1 MDANSVAMVITIV
14 VAVLGSSLTTIR
26 LMLRQMNNLEARL
39 TARFDRFEEN
49 VTAQFKDVA
58 GQFKDADEN
67 VAAQFKDVAGQF
79 KDADEKVTAQFK
91 DVAGQ
96 FKDADEKVA
105 AQFKDADEKVTD
117 RIDRLDDKVT
127 GRIDRLDDKVTD
139 IGERLARVEG
149 HLMAP
154 EGFTLRRH
162 PSQGTGTQVP
172 DDPAADHREAG

>member
-26 LMLRQMNNLEARL
+26 LMLRQMNNSEARL
-39 TARFDRFEEN
+39 TARFDRFEEK
-49 VTAQFKDVA
+49 VTAQFKDVTA
-58 GQFKDADEN
+58 QFKDVTAQFKD
-67 VAAQFKDVAGQF
+67 VTGQFKDVAGQF
-79 KDADEKVTAQFK
+79 KDADEKLTAQLK
-91 DVAGQ
+91 NS
-96 FKDADEKVA
+96 DEKI
-105 AQFKDADEKVTD
+105 TG

-162 PSQGTGTQVP
+162 PSQGIGKQVP
-172 DDPAADHREAG
+172 DDPSADHREAG

>member
-58 GQFKDADEN
+58 GQFKDADEK
-67 VAAQFKDVAGQF
+67 VA
-79 KDADEKVTAQFK
+79 AQFK

-172 DDPAADHREAG
+172 DDPAADHREAR

>member
-26 LMLRQMNNLEARL
+26 LMLRQMNNSEARL
-39 TARFDRFEEN
+39 TARFDRFEEKVTGQFKD
-49 VTAQFKDVA
+49 VTAQFKDVT
-58 GQFKDADEN
+58 G
-67 VAAQFKDVAGQF
+67 QFKDVAGQF
-79 KDADEKVTAQFK
+79 KDADEKFTAQLK
-91 DVAGQ
+91 NSH
-96 FKDADEKVA
+96 EKI
-105 AQFKDADEKVTD
+105 TG

-162 PSQGTGTQVP
+162 PSQGTGKQVP
-172 DDPAADHREAG
+172 DDPSADHREAG

>member
-39 TARFDRFEEN
+39 TARLDRFEEN

-58 GQFKDADEN
+58 GQFKD
-67 VAAQFKDVAGQF
+67 VAGQF
-79 KDADEKVTAQFK
+79 KE
-91 DVAGQ
+91 
-96 FKDADEKVA
+96 ADEKVA
-105 AQFKDADEKVTD
+105 D

-127 GRIDRLDDKVTD
+127 GRIERLDDKVTD

-172 DDPAADHREAG
+172 GDPAADHREAR